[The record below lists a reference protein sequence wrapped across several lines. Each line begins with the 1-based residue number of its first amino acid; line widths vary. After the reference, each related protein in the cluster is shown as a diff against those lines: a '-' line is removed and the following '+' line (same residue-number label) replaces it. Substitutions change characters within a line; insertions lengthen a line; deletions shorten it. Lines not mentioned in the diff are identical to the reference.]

1 MTQQQQWGLA
11 YLTQIHNE
19 SIEQSN
25 TRAEA
30 RNSLMHPGEA
40 KIETQALL
48 TVDSF
53 VEMRTSEMAD
63 EGYRLLI
70 NHKEQTALKLFRSK
84 TPEEQDSLVALLQ
97 SPDVLKG

>member
-1 MTQQQQWGLA
+1 MTQEQQWGLA
-11 YLTQIHNE
+11 YLAQVHNE

-30 RNSLMHPGEA
+30 RNSLMHPDEV
-40 KIETQALL
+40 KIKIQALL

-53 VEMRTSEMAD
+53 VEKRTSEMAD
-63 EGYRLLI
+63 EGYRQLI
-70 NHKEQTALKLFRSK
+70 SFKEQYALQLFRSK

-97 SPDVLKG
+97 IPDVLKG

>member
-11 YLTQIHNE
+11 YLPQVHNE

-25 TRAEA
+25 KRAEA
-30 RNSLMHPGEA
+30 RNLLMHPDEV
-40 KIETQALL
+40 KIEIQALL

-97 SPDVLKG
+97 IPDVLKG